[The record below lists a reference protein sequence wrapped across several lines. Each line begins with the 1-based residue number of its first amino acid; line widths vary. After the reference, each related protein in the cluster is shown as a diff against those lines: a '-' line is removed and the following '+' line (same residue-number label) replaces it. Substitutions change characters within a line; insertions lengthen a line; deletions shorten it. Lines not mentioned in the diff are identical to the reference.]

1 MPTVG
6 RSLVRTVHPDREIGY
21 ILIGSVGMVHGGTEQ
36 VRPNRVH
43 LMNKGAHRFGMWQGR
58 YPIIAR

>member
-1 MPTVG
+1 VQ
-6 RSLVRTVHPDREIGY
+6 PDREIGY

-36 VRPNRVH
+36 VGPNRVH